1 MRIELKTP
9 IIYLITSGQATNQ
22 TLTVDCERI
31 LVLIETAVA
40 ARLSLIQL
48 REKNLSASALY
59 ELTRRAAVL
68 TAQSSTRLLVNDRA
82 DIAMAAGADGVHL
95 TSHSLDTGVVRATFG
110 EEFLIGVSTHSIDEA
125 RRARD
130 GGADFAV
137 YGPVFETPAKSAFGS
152 PLGVENL
159 REATL
164 ALNPFCLIALGGITP
179 ENAALAFEAG
189 AKGVAAIRAFSDP
202 GNLYETV
209 RAIRDGADAQKFS

>member
-1 MRIELKTP
+1 M
-9 IIYLITSGQATNQ
+9 
-22 TLTVDCERI
+22 
-31 LVLIETAVA
+31 LIETAVA

-95 TSHSLDTGVVRATFG
+95 TSHSLETGVVRATFG
-110 EEFLIGVSTHSIDEA
+110 EEFLIGVSTHSIEEA

-137 YGPVFETPAKSAFGS
+137 YGPIFETPAKSALGL
-152 PLGVENL
+152 PLGVDNL
-159 REATL
+159 REAAL

-179 ENAALAFEAG
+179 ENAALSFEAG
-189 AKGVAAIRAFSDP
+189 AIGVAAIRTFSDP
-202 GNLYETV
+202 KHLNETV
-209 RAIRDGADAQKFS
+209 RAIRDEALML